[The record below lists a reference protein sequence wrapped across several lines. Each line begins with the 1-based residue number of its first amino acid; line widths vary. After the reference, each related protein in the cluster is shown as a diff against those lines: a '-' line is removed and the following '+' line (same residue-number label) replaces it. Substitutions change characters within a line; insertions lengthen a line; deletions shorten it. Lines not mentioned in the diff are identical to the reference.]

1 MTPAALPVAL
11 LYDDSAYVETFT
23 PVQSGGDRPV
33 GLVGRQVA
41 GREFLDAYLT
51 HGDWNELI
59 AAVWNQASTDS
70 LVDLCRRHPR
80 AGRSPPRIVPVDRF
94 LERFGPAPP
103 ASILYT
109 PCPPDPSFAW
119 MRFERGPAAFALSGV
134 THTLC
139 TARVARVLC
148 DLLTAPY
155 EPYDTLICTSSAA
168 VRMVRAVTSAY
179 ADYLGDR
186 FGCAPVLRPRLQ
198 QIPLGVNPE
207 SLLPGDAGR
216 ACRQP
221 RPVEPSPRSRRRFV
235 CRPVSCALHAKAHQF
250 PMFQGLARAA
260 QMTGRRVHLVM
271 YGKAG
276 SDAQLRMVLDGL
288 RAFAPNIPVSVVDGA
303 DLELQFSVRH
313 AADIFTSLADSIQ
326 ETFGLVIVEAM
337 ASGLPVVATDWDG
350 YRDLVVDGVTGLL
363 VPTCMVH
370 GATAD
375 ATLRHLLNVV
385 DYDEFLA
392 ECNQAVA
399 VDPEAVAAAYAR
411 LLADPRRCAKRMGAA
426 GRARVES
433 HFTWELVI
441 KAYEQL
447 WREQESE
454 RRTHLKSAPAARR
467 TLGPPWLSC
476 PETLPS
482 PATRHSCS
490 ATTIDSYRAARCA
503 GKSGCRFLTLP
514 LCSLYA
520 GQRVASESVLRNL
533 LGEAASPKALGELA
547 AHLEKLGTKP
557 GPARATLA
565 WLLKYGLLKKA

>member
-1 MTPAALPVAL
+1 
-11 LYDDSAYVETFT
+11 
-23 PVQSGGDRPV
+23 
-33 GLVGRQVA
+33 
-41 GREFLDAYLT
+41 
-51 HGDWNELI
+51 
-59 AAVWNQASTDS
+59 
-70 LVDLCRRHPR
+70 
-80 AGRSPPRIVPVDRF
+80 
-94 LERFGPAPP
+94 
-103 ASILYT
+103 
-109 PCPPDPSFAW
+109 

-207 SLLPGDAGR
+207 RFRPATPGERAVSRAQLNIAPEAVAVLFVGR
-216 ACRQP
+216 FAP
-221 RPVEPSPRSRRRFV
+221 
-235 CRPVSCALHAKAHQF
+235 HAKAHQF

-303 DLELQFSVRH
+303 DLELQFSVWH
-313 AADIFTSLADSIQ
+313 AADVFTSLADSIQ

-337 ASGLPVVATDWDG
+337 GSGLPVVATDWDG

-363 VPTCMVH
+363 VPTGMV
-370 GATAD
+370 GNATAD
-375 ATLRHLLNVV
+375 ATLRLLLNVV

-392 ECNQAVA
+392 ECNQTVA

-411 LLADPRRCAKRMGAA
+411 LLVDPALRQRMGAA

-467 TLGPPWLSC
+467 TLGPPC
-476 PETLPS
+476 YPAPEIS
-482 PATRHSCS
+482 F
-490 ATTIDSYRAARCA
+490 A
-503 GKSGCRFLTLP
+503 GHPTFLLGDDDRLTAPPDAPENLKRFLTLP
-514 LCSLYA
+514 LCSYA